1 MSIKLD
7 NTKAYLKSYSER
19 LIKLLKRTLD
29 DKKITYTGAAK
40 NSLRQNIV
48 EDSLDAFGIQIVGN
62 DYLKTIEKG
71 GKPPKLP
78 QVSDIATWLV
88 QKPVDIY
95 GRLTLRQIAKRIT
108 SKIRNP
114 NIGIRQNVFIKPLV
128 DRERGNL
135 KLIAPFVKDLKVS
148 IKDILKQQ
156 GFDIGDKNIKFT

>member
-7 NTKAYLKSYSER
+7 NTKAYLKSYSQR
-19 LIKLLKRTLD
+19 LIKLLKKTLD

-48 EDSLDAFGIQIVGN
+48 KDSLDAFGIEIVGN

-95 GRLTLRQIAKRIT
+95 GRLTLRQIAKKVT
-108 SKIRNP
+108 LKIRR
-114 NIGIRQNVFIKPLV
+114 GVL
-128 DRERGNL
+128 DRICLLNHL
-135 KLIAPFVKDLKVS
+135 
-148 IKDILKQQ
+148 
-156 GFDIGDKNIKFT
+156 

>member
-7 NTKAYLKSYSER
+7 NTKAYLKSYSQR

-48 EDSLDAFGIQIVGN
+48 EDSLDAFGIEIVGN
-62 DYLKTIEKG
+62 DYLKTIEEG

-78 QVSDIATWLV
+78 SVGDIAFWIV
-88 QKPVDIY
+88 QKPVDLY
-95 GRLTLRQIAKRIT
+95 GTLSLKQIAKRIT

-114 NIGIRQNVFIKPLV
+114 NIGIRQNQFIKPLV

-135 KLIAPFVKDLKVS
+135 KLIAPFVKDLEGS

-156 GFDIGDKNIKFT
+156 GLDVGNKTVKFK

>member
-7 NTKAYLKSYSER
+7 NTKAYLKSYSQR

-48 EDSLDAFGIQIVGN
+48 EDSLDAFGIEIVGK
-62 DYLKTIEKG
+62 DYLKTIEEG

-78 QVSDIATWLV
+78 QVSDIANWLI
-88 QKPVDIY
+88 QKPVDLY
-95 GRLTLRQIAKRIT
+95 GTLSLRKIASRVT
-108 SKIRNP
+108 LKIRRV
-114 NIGIRQNVFIKPLV
+114 GINKNVFIKPLV

-135 KLIAPFVKDLKVS
+135 KLIAPFVKDLEVS
-148 IKDILKQQ
+148 IKDIIKQQ
-156 GFDIGDKNIKFT
+156 GLDVSNKTVKFK

>member
-1 MSIKLD
+1 MSIKLN
-7 NTKAYLKSYSER
+7 NTKAYLKSYSQR

-29 DKKITYTGAAK
+29 NKKITYTGAAK
-40 NSLRQNIV
+40 NSLRHNIV
-48 EDSLDAFGIQIVGN
+48 EDSLSAFGIEIVGK
-62 DYLKTIEKG
+62 DYLKTIEEG
-71 GKPPKLP
+71 GRPPKLP

-135 KLIAPFVKDLKVS
+135 KLIAPFVKDLEVS
-148 IKDILKQQ
+148 IKDIIKQQ
-156 GFDIGDKNIKFT
+156 GLDVSNKTIKFK

>member
-7 NTKAYLKSYSER
+7 NTKAYLKSYSQR

-48 EDSLDAFGIQIVGN
+48 EDSLDAFGIEIVGK
-62 DYLKTIEKG
+62 DYLKTIEEG

-78 QVSDIATWLV
+78 SVGDIAFWIV
-88 QKPVDIY
+88 QKPVDLY
-95 GRLTLRQIAKRIT
+95 GTLSLKQISKRIT
-108 SKIRNP
+108 LQIKRS
-114 NIGIRQNVFIKPLV
+114 GIRQNQFIKPLV

-135 KLIAPFVKDLKVS
+135 KLIAPFVKDLQVS
-148 IKDILKQQ
+148 IKDILKEQ
-156 GFDIGDKNIKFT
+156 GLDVGNKTIKFK

>member
-48 EDSLDAFGIQIVGN
+48 EDSLDAFGIEIVGN
-62 DYLKTIEKG
+62 DYLKTIEEG
-71 GKPPKLP
+71 GRPPKLP

-114 NIGIRQNVFIKPLV
+114 NIGIRQNMFIKPLV

-135 KLIAPFVKDLKVS
+135 KLIAPFVKDLQVS

-156 GFDIGDKNIKFT
+156 GLDVGNKTIKFK

>member
-7 NTKAYLKSYSER
+7 NTKAYLKSYSQR

-62 DYLKTIEKG
+62 DYLKTIEEG

-78 QVSDIATWLV
+78 QVSDIANWLI
-88 QKPVDIY
+88 QKPVDLY
-95 GRLTLRQIAKRIT
+95 GTLSLRQIAKRIT

-114 NIGIRQNVFIKPLV
+114 NIGIRQNQFIKPLV

-135 KLIAPFVKDLKVS
+135 KLIAPFVKDLQVS
-148 IKDILKQQ
+148 IKDILKEQ
-156 GFDIGDKNIKFT
+156 GLDVGNKTIKFK

>member
-19 LIKLLKRTLD
+19 LIKLLRRTLD

-48 EDSLDAFGIQIVGN
+48 EDSLDAFGIEIVGN
-62 DYLKTIEKG
+62 DYLKTIEEG
-71 GKPPKLP
+71 GRPPKLP

-135 KLIAPFVKDLKVS
+135 KLIAPFVKDLEVS
-148 IKDILKQQ
+148 IKDIIKQQ
-156 GFDIGDKNIKFT
+156 GLDVGNKTIKFK

>member
-19 LIKLLKRTLD
+19 LIRLLKKSLD
-29 DKKITYTGAAK
+29 NKKITYTGAAK

-48 EDSLDAFGIQIVGN
+48 EDSLDAFGIEIVGK
-62 DYLKTIEKG
+62 DYLKTIEEG
-71 GKPPKLP
+71 GRPPKLP

-95 GRLTLRQIAKRIT
+95 GRLTLRQIARKVT
-108 SKIRNP
+108 LKIRRV
-114 NIGIRQNVFIKPLV
+114 GIRQNMFIKPLV

-156 GFDIGDKNIKFT
+156 GLDVGNKTIKFK

>member
-19 LIKLLKRTLD
+19 LIKLLKKTLD

-48 EDSLDAFGIQIVGN
+48 EDSLDAFGIEIVGN
-62 DYLKTIEKG
+62 DYLKTIEEG
-71 GKPPKLP
+71 GRPPKLP

-135 KLIAPFVKDLKVS
+135 KLIAPFVKDLEVS
-148 IKDILKQQ
+148 IKDIIKQQ
-156 GFDIGDKNIKFT
+156 GLDVSNKTIKFK

>member
-48 EDSLDAFGIQIVGN
+48 EDSLDAFGIEIVGN
-62 DYLKTIEKG
+62 DYLKTIEEG
-71 GKPPKLP
+71 GRPPKLP

-128 DRERGNL
+128 DRERDNF
-135 KLIAPFVKDLKVS
+135 KLIAPFVKDLQVS

-156 GFDIGDKNIKFT
+156 GLDVGNKTIKFK

>member
-7 NTKAYLKSYSER
+7 NTKSYLKSYSQR

-48 EDSLDAFGIQIVGN
+48 EDSLDAFGIEIVGN
-62 DYLKTIEKG
+62 DYLKTIEEG

-95 GRLTLRQIAKRIT
+95 GKLTLRQIAKRIT

-135 KLIAPFVKDLKVS
+135 KLIAPFVKDLQVS
-148 IKDILKQQ
+148 IKDILKEQ
-156 GFDIGDKNIKFT
+156 GLDVGNKTIKFK